1 MTTQPEAIL
10 TIRTSSVLRD
20 LNIRP
25 VYSSDESDLLREF
38 YVPALSASNSYDR
51 AVGFFSAQMLS
62 LAAQGL
68 AALIDRRGCV
78 RLVVGAALSPE
89 EDLAIRDGYL
99 RREVH
104 EKLGQEFCEVID
116 DVADGLVRNRLETL
130 SWLVAGGQLEIQVAL
145 RPQGMFHD
153 KLGVLHD
160 ESGDSIV
167 FQGSANETAY
177 AVLPDF
183 NFESISVFPSWRP
196 ALHEHFRAHKSRFDR
211 LWNNKLKGTLV
222 IPFPEAS
229 WEKLLAVRHG
239 TAYPKIAVELDIA
252 NQKSTPDRLLEQ
264 PKVPEVLA
272 DRPFAALPHQIRALR
287 NWRAS
292 DFSGVFKHATGAG
305 KTVSAIYGATRLWQ
319 QVGRLFLVVAVPY
332 QNLADQWM
340 RELRLFGWRPVPCYR
355 ARENWE
361 SILGDEISAF
371 DSDVT
376 HASSAVVVTRTLGS
390 DLFKSM
396 IQSLKAQRHL
406 MFVGDECHH
415 LSSKSAAEALPP
427 HARYRLGLSATPE
440 DQWSSERTDRLKA
453 YFGSIVHE
461 FGLRD
466 ALRQGVLS
474 PYTYE
479 VVLCELD
486 EDEADEYI
494 QLTGQIGR
502 LSADEEQESDLQLR
516 ALLGRRSRL
525 LAHCRDKLAKLKEI
539 VQREPIEP
547 LSLFYCGDGA
557 VEGDPL
563 EPSLRHVQAV
573 TTVLH
578 AAGWKASIYT
588 AQEQLEERRRIL
600 DNFEA
605 RLIDAVVA
613 IRCLDE
619 GIDVPACRSAYILA
633 SSRNSRQ
640 FIQRR
645 GRILR
650 RAPGKKTARVVDFV
664 VTLPAGDS
672 SRLDEVGRRLARDE
686 LRRIVEFAKTA
697 NNLRD
702 VYDRIKAL
710 LDEYDLSHELAIGL
724 GE

>member
-1 MTTQPEAIL
+1 M
-10 TIRTSSVLRD
+10 LRD
-20 LNIRP
+20 LEIRP
-25 VYSSDESDLLREF
+25 VYSSDETDLLREF
-38 YVPALSASNSYDR
+38 YVPALSVSNSYDR

-68 AALIDRRGCV
+68 AALVERRGHV

-89 EDLAIRDGYL
+89 EDLAIREGYL
-99 RREVH
+99 RKEVL
-104 EKLGQEFCEVID
+104 ERLGREFCDVID

-130 SWLVAGGQLEIQVAL
+130 SWLVAGGQLKIKVAL
-145 RPQGMFHD
+145 RRQGMFHD
-153 KLGVLHD
+153 KLGILHD
-160 ESGDSIV
+160 ECGDSVV

-183 NFESISVFPSWRP
+183 NFESISVFPSWRTE
-196 ALHEHFRAHKSRFDR
+196 LHEYFQAHKERFDR
-211 LWNNKLKGTLV
+211 LWRNELEGTLV
-222 IPFPEAS
+222 VPFPEVS
-229 WEKLLAVRHG
+229 REKLLAVRQG
-239 TAYPKIAVELDIA
+239 TPYPKIAVELAIHG
-252 NQKSTPDRLLEQ
+252 QKSTPDALLEQ
-264 PKVPEVLA
+264 PSVPEVLS
-272 DRPFAALPHQIRALR
+272 DRPFAILPHQSRALR

-292 DFSGVFKHATGAG
+292 DFSGVLKHATGAG
-305 KTVSAIYGATRLWQ
+305 KTISAIYGATKLWQ

-340 RELRLFGWRPVPCYR
+340 GQLRLFGWRPVPCYR
-355 ARENWE
+355 TRENWQ
-361 SILGDEISAF
+361 STLADEISAF
-371 DSDVT
+371 NSGVT
-376 HASSAVVVTRTLGS
+376 RASSAVVVTQTLGS
-390 DLFKSM
+390 NLFKSM
-396 IQSLKAQRHL
+396 IQTLKAHRHL

-415 LSSKSAAEALPP
+415 LSSQLSAGALPP
-427 HARYRLGLSATPE
+427 HARYRLGLSATPD
-440 DQWSSERTDRLKA
+440 DQWSPERTARLGA

-461 FGLRD
+461 FSLRD
-466 ALRQGVLS
+466 ALLDGVLS

-479 VVLCELD
+479 IVLCELD

-502 LSADEEQESDLQLR
+502 LSADEELDKDQQLM

-525 LAHCRDKLAKLKEI
+525 LAHCRDKLAKLERI
-539 VQREPIEP
+539 VQCEPIEP

-573 TTVLH
+573 TSVLH
-578 AAGWKASIYT
+578 RAGWKASIFT
-588 AQEQLEERRRIL
+588 AEERLEDRRRIL
-600 DNFEA
+600 ANFEA
-605 RLIDAVVA
+605 RVIDAVVA

-650 RAPGKKTARVVDFV
+650 RAAGKKEARVVDFV

-672 SRLDEVGRRLARDE
+672 SRLDEVGRKLVRDE

-697 NNLRD
+697 SNLRD
-702 VYDRIKAL
+702 VYDSIKAL
-710 LDEYDLSHELAIGL
+710 LEEYDMSHELAIGL